1 MYRYT
6 LETFLQCQL
15 FLELIPRIE
24 PDRAARHIQI
34 CEQKKLVV
42 AERKERRKRGG
53 IVRLFLQDCYKVSSV
68 G

>member
-1 MYRYT
+1 MSIISGIDPANRA
-6 LETFLQCQL
+6 CS
-15 FLELIPRIE
+15 
-24 PDRAARHIQI
+24 AARHIQI
-34 CEQKKLVV
+34 WEQKKLVV